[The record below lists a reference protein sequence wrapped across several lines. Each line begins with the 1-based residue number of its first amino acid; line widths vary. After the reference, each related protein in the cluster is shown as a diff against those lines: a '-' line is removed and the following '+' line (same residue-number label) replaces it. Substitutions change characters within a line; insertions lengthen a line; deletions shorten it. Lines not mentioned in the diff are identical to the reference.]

1 MRFEVL
7 EEAVFAYQKEMQ
19 HQAMLV
25 LAYWL
30 IESDKHLT
38 HHGVPCLGDSDIMT
52 MREDIE
58 QAARITTLT
67 PEDVQSLTDYMA
79 GVIREPYIGEGMRR
93 ATIEALT
100 AYGTTRSSE
109 DDR

>member
-1 MRFEVL
+1 MRSEVL
-7 EEAVFAYQKEMQ
+7 EEAVFDYQKEMQ

-38 HHGVPCLGDSDIMT
+38 CNGVPCLGDSDIMT

-58 QAARITTLT
+58 QAAHITTLT
-67 PEDVQSLTDYMA
+67 LSEVAALEARIYD
-79 GVIREPYIGEGMRR
+79 IMRDGDQD
-93 ATIEALT
+93 E
-100 AYGTTRSSE
+100 
-109 DDR
+109 